1 MTKDSEKALVNNSE
15 TKLKGA
21 KKPHMDLGAHLE
33 YIESLLEGGAG
44 GSGGGS
50 EGGSGGGSGGGS
62 VNLLKPILT
71 EEKAPV
77 PNTGYVEKVF
87 FNTKLTTDEVDSLI
101 ANANLPFTGGD
112 GGEAPIPM
120 YFILRSEGSG
130 VGVVLIIID
139 LSSNPG
145 EAGSSW
151 VIANLASETFLLY
164 ASSSVAASL
173 GLDAGWNASSFTS
186 FDTGEV
192 TVNGDL
198 VDTINGMDLGTA
210 NNLLTNLIYLPG
222 LVDSGET
229 EVAKSLTG
237 QYKIVETTLKLDTKV
252 SDTYTYDFIDSIN
265 ENTKEISVI
274 KNIKINTQEKD
285 IIEKSLTTYTN
296 NEVKKIGESAFSY
309 CDQLTNAIFSNA
321 VEIGDY
327 AFSHCDL
334 LTNIDIP
341 RVKVIHDWSFGFCRS
356 LESINLPEV
365 TDIRYSA
372 FYECNLLRSITAP
385 QVEIINQNAFYN
397 CDLKKVEFPKATQI
411 KMDAFSK
418 NFLLTEAILPQVALI
433 DQTAFNSCYSL
444 VKVFIARKDRICEL
458 DQFGFTSCPHIEG
471 YVEPTYNPQG
481 LRDGRIYVPASL
493 LSQYKVAENWINYD
507 SQIIG
512 HEDLEAGATLPNYT
526 TSSFTKQTWY
536 SDEKLTNV
544 VTEVTTAGTYYC
556 RLEA

>member
-1 MTKDSEKALVNNSE
+1 MAKDLEEALVKPE
-15 TKLKGA
+15 TKLRGA
-21 KKPHMDLGAHLE
+21 EKPHMDLGAHLE
-33 YIESLLEGGAG
+33 YIESLLERGG
-44 GSGGGS
+44 GSGS
-50 EGGSGGGSGGGS
+50 GSGGGS
-62 VNLLKPILT
+62 VDLLKPILT
-71 EEKAPV
+71 EGKAPV
-77 PNTGYVEKVF
+77 PNTGYVEKIF
-87 FNTKLTTDEVDSLI
+87 FNTKLTTDEVDSII
-101 ANANLPFTGGD
+101 ANANLTFIND
-112 GGEAPIPM
+112 GNMPLYPI
-120 YFILRSEGSG
+120 LGSG
-130 VGVVLIIID
+130 IESEAGSEAGVLFVIID
-139 LSSNPG
+139 FSSITG

-151 VIANLASETFLLY
+151 AIGDMFSNNMFYV
-164 ASSSVAASL
+164 SSSVAPLFSTQD
-173 GLDAGWNASSFTS
+173 GQEVQEGWNAPSFTS

-192 TVNGDL
+192 VVNRDL
-198 VDTINGMDLGTA
+198 VDITQGINLGTA
-210 NNLLTNLIYLPG
+210 NNLLTNLIYLPES
-222 LVDSGET
+222 VDSGET

-296 NEVKKIGESAFSY
+296 NEVKKIGNSAFSY

-356 LESINLPEV
+356 LESINLPEA

-385 QVEIINQNAFYN
+385 KVEIINQSAFYN
-397 CDLKKVEFPKATQI
+397 CDLKKVEFPKAVQI

-418 NFLLTEAILPQVALI
+418 NFLLTEAILPQLALI

-471 YVEPTYNPQG
+471 YVEQTYNPQG
-481 LRDGRIYVPASL
+481 LKDGRIYVPASL
-493 LSQYKVAENWINYD
+493 LSQYKVAENWINYA

-512 HEDLEAGATLPNYT
+512 HEDLEAGAALPNYT
-526 TSSFTKQTWY
+526 TSSFTTQTWY
-536 SDEKLTNV
+536 SDEKLTTV
-544 VTEVTTAGTYYC
+544 VTSVTTTGRYYC

>member
-1 MTKDSEKALVNNSE
+1 MAKDLEKALVNPE
-15 TKLKGA
+15 MKLKGV
-21 KKPHMDLGAHLE
+21 KKPYMDLGAHLE

-62 VNLLKPILT
+62 VELLKPILT
-71 EEKAPV
+71 EGKTPV
-77 PNTGYVEKVF
+77 PNTGHLDKVF
-87 FNTKLTTDEVDSLI
+87 FNTKLTTDEVNSII
-101 ANANLPFTGGD
+101 ANANLIFIND
-112 GGEAPIPM
+112 GAVSLYPILGTEA
-120 YFILRSEGSG
+120 G
-130 VGVVLIIID
+130 VLFVIMD
-139 LSSNPG
+139 FSSSIG

-151 VIANLASETFLLY
+151 AIANLTSETFFY
-164 ASSSVAASL
+164 TSSSVAADF
-173 GLDAGWNASSFTS
+173 GLEEAGWNASVFTS

-192 TVNGDL
+192 TVNGNL
-198 VDTINGMDLGTA
+198 VDTIEGINLGTA

-222 LVDSGET
+222 LIDSGET

-237 QYKIVETTLKLDTKV
+237 QYKLVETTLKLDTKV

-296 NEVKKIGESAFSY
+296 NEVKKIGKYAFSY
-309 CDQLTNAIFSNA
+309 CDQLTSAIFSNA

-341 RVKVIHDWSFGFCRS
+341 QVKVIHDWSFGFCRS
-356 LESINLPEV
+356 LESINLPEA

-385 QVEIINQNAFYN
+385 QVEIINQSAFYN
-397 CDLKKVEFPKATQI
+397 CDLKKVEFPKAVQI

-481 LRDGRIYVPASL
+481 LKDGRIYVPASL
-493 LSQYKVAENWINYD
+493 LSQYKVAENWINYA

-512 HEDLEAGATLPNYT
+512 HEELEAGVALPNYT
-526 TSSFTKQTWY
+526 TSSFTTQTWY

-544 VTEVTTAGTYYC
+544 VTSVATTGRYYC